1 MGDCRPF
8 TPLQLRYP
16 APRLPLLPVQG
27 AVPLPVPEQGGS
39 LAALYLYD
47 IYYSFSAQWRH
58 LSLRAL
64 KIHFIPGWEENQGT
78 RLSYNFWRTM
88 WHRYRLVS
96 PGTQGMAI
104 SQLRLL
110 EMLRI
115 SRRIIL
121 RHAYAMRPLT
131 LGLSATS
138 RHWCAPLRESNPGRP
153 FPERIDGSRLSLRAG
168 RFPGR
173 LGCWDWLL
181 SRRSRATSSPLSDKS
196 GGPTDRWGV
205 GRPRADC

>member
-153 FPERIDGSRLSLRAG
+153 FPERIDGPASACEPVGSQVGWDAG
-168 RFPGR
+168 TGSCP
-173 LGCWDWLL
+173 
-181 SRRSRATSSPLSDKS
+181 A
-196 GGPTDRWGV
+196 GV
-205 GRPRADC
+205 GRRQVHSVTSREDQQTAGG